1 MNTQTADYTNLLLE
15 AVKQSKANAP
25 RAVDDI
31 FRCFAKAAEAV
42 TKVTNGLAVLELVPI
57 DESENPNIYQLQ
69 LRKVG
74 SESPPSDLGVYYVSK
89 GGYPVL
95 RWYSRNRHESRLN
108 LFGARNEHTTSSTT
122 TTSTTT
128 TRLDLSDAGDEQF
141 PSITEL
147 DDHFRWLV
155 SDPKSRLV
163 ILVTFFQQ

>member
-1 MNTQTADYTNLLLE
+1 MNTQTADYTNLLQE

-31 FRCFAKAAEAV
+31 FHCFAKAAEAV
-42 TKVTNGLAVLELVPI
+42 ASVTNALAVLELVPI
-57 DESENPNIYQLQ
+57 DESESPNIYQLQ

-74 SESPPSDLGVYYVSK
+74 SESPPSDLGVYKVSK

-95 RWYSRNRHESRLN
+95 RWYSRSRQESRMN
-108 LFGARNEHTTSSTT
+108 LFGARNEQTTSSTT
-122 TTSTTT
+122 TTSTT

-141 PSITEL
+141 PSIAEL
-147 DDHFRWLV
+147 EGHFKWLV
-155 SDPKSRLV
+155 SDPRSRLV

>member
-57 DESENPNIYQLQ
+57 DESENPNVYQLQ

-74 SESPPSDLGVYYVSK
+74 SESPPSDLGVYHVSK

-95 RWYSRNRHESRLN
+95 RWNSRNNWETHTNRFGHNDGEFPN
-108 LFGARNEHTTSSTT
+108 LE
-122 TTSTTT
+122 
-128 TRLDLSDAGDEQF
+128 
-141 PSITEL
+141 EL
-147 DDHFRWLV
+147 DAHFRWLV